1 MKYARIVSDYAVD
14 VRTES
19 PEGCFTDN
27 IVAEF
32 VQVPDEVVDGW
43 VLVGGLWSAPAA
55 PVPYVPTPEEIATAE
70 LAAFKATVPQIVTM
84 RQARLALLAANKLDA
99 VTTAIAAAGAA
110 AQIEWDYAT
119 EVHRDAGLV
128 PQMALVLGMTEK
140 EVDDLFINA
149 ATL

>member
-19 PEGCFTDN
+19 PEGCFTPN

-32 VQVPDEVVDGW
+32 VEVPDDVMDGW
-43 VLVGGLWSAPAA
+43 VVADGIWSAP
-55 PVPYVPTPEEIATAE
+55 PITVPYVPTAEEIAAVE
-70 LAAFKATVPQIVTM
+70 LAEFKATVPLLVTM
-84 RQARLALLAANKLDA
+84 RQARLSLLAANKLDA
-99 VTTAIAAAGAA
+99 VTTAIAAAGSA

-128 PQMALVLGMTEK
+128 PQMALVLGMTDR